1 MPIVIEEMMIETAPA
16 EPRAQ
21 GGPDEAK
28 RPPSLADR
36 LLEHRAA
43 TERRARLMVD

>member
-1 MPIVIEEMMIETAPA
+1 MPILIEELMIETEIP

-21 GGPDEAK
+21 GGPDEPP

-43 TERRARLMVD
+43 AERRARLMVD